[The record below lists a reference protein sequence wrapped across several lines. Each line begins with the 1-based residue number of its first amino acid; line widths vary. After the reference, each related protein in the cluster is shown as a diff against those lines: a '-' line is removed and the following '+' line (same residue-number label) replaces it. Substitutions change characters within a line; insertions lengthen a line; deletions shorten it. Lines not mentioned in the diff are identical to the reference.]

1 MCCNMNIQSVYIYI
15 YVHTHTYIYIYIH
28 TAVYAFGLR
37 NKKMHTSFKRRY
49 QTRSPKNDLRGIDFV
64 LRDDLEKVHTLW

>member
-1 MCCNMNIQSVYIYI
+1 MYTHIYI
-15 YVHTHTYIYIYIH
+15 YSYCCICFWP
-28 TAVYAFGLR
+28 A
-37 NKKMHTSFKRRY
+37 KQKMHTSFKRRY